1 MTPQFGRLLAAHT
14 ASQFGFRI
22 AQTAFPLT
30 ALAACGASAAQAAA
44 LMAVQTAGFLL
55 VGLPAGSW
63 VDRCRKVPV
72 MVAADGVRC
81 ATALCVAMAWAAG
94 RLELGLLYAAAFA
107 VGVAAVF
114 FDVAAQSAVPALLP
128 TRDLVRGNARLS
140 AAESTAAVLGPVL
153 AGTLAWH
160 AAPLG
165 FAVSTLGY
173 AVSAAFLLLTLKP
186 PHIQPRRRLRRTGS
200 GAQPQT
206 LQPRRRLRR
215 EGSGAQPQTL
225 QPRRRLRRE
234 GSGAQPR
241 DTEKGRGGEK
251 LRAAAPNPSPAA
263 ARAGVWRDVAEGL
276 RFVAAHPALRR
287 IAAATGLFNAAWSAA
302 AALLIPLMLAHGLSR
317 TAAGAV
323 MAALGAGGLAGSFTV
338 RRLAQR
344 LGAGR
349 SITVGLMLP
358 APFAL
363 LAGFTGRV
371 PVWATAVALFGV
383 GAGAVVYNVAQISLR
398 QSVTPPGLLG
408 RVNAT
413 LRTLVWG
420 MIPLGAALASA
431 ATRVADPAAV
441 VLVGGCAAACA
452 WVLLLRLPGSRTES
466 PEIPEIPESTESPE
480 RGADPSVGDTTED
493 AVAASSR

>member
-1 MTPQFGRLLAAHT
+1 MTPEFGRLFAAHT

-30 ALAACGASAAQAAA
+30 ALAVCGASAAGAAA

-81 ATALCVAMAWAAG
+81 ATVLCVALAWAAG
-94 RLELGLLYAAAFA
+94 RIELGLLYAAAFA
-107 VGVAAVF
+107 VGVASVF
-114 FDVAAQSAVPALLP
+114 FDVAAQSAVPALVP
-128 TRDLVRGNARLS
+128 ARDLVAGNARLS
-140 AAESTAAVLGPVL
+140 AAESAAAVLGPVL
-153 AGTLAWH
+153 AGALAWR

-165 FAVSTLGY
+165 FAVSTLAY
-173 AVSAAFLLLTLKP
+173 ALSATFLLLTP
-186 PHIQPRRRLRRTGS
+186 GPRRRSRRPGS
-200 GAQPQT
+200 GAEP
-206 LQPRRRLRR
+206 L
-215 EGSGAQPQTL
+215 E
-225 QPRRRLRRE
+225 
-234 GSGAQPR
+234 
-241 DTEKGRGGEK
+241 TEQGRGAEE
-251 LRAAAPNPSPAA
+251 LRPA
-263 ARAGVWRDVAEGL
+263 ARAGVRRDVAEGL

-287 IAAATGLFNAAWSAA
+287 IAAATGLFNAAWSAV
-302 AALLIPLMLAHGLSR
+302 AALLIALMLAHGLSR
-317 TAAGAV
+317 AGAGAV
-323 MAALGAGGLAGSFTV
+323 MSALGAGGLAGSFAV

-363 LAGFTGRV
+363 LAGLTGRV
-371 PVWATAVALFGV
+371 PLWATAVALFGV

-398 QSVTPPGLLG
+398 QSVTPPELLG

-413 LRTLVWG
+413 MRTLVWG

-431 ATRVADPAAV
+431 ATRVADPADV
-441 VLVGGCAAACA
+441 VLAGGGAAACA
-452 WVLLLRLPGSRTES
+452 WVLLLRLPANGVES
-466 PEIPEIPESTESPE
+466 PR
-480 RGADPSVGDTTED
+480 RGAEPSVGDPAQDVLE
-493 AVAASSR
+493 SSPQ

>member
-81 ATALCVAMAWAAG
+81 ATALCVALAWAAG

-107 VGVAAVF
+107 VGVASVF

-128 TRDLVRGNARLS
+128 AGDLVRGNARLS

-153 AGTLAWH
+153 AGTLAWT

-165 FAVSTLGY
+165 FALSALSY
-173 AVSAAFLLLTLKP
+173 AISAASLLLTV
-186 PHIQPRRRLRRTGS
+186 QPRRRS
-200 GAQPQT
+200 
-206 LQPRRRLRR
+206 RRR
-215 EGSGAQPQTL
+215 
-225 QPRRRLRRE
+225 

-241 DTEKGRGGEK
+241 ETEKGRGGEEP
-251 LRAAAPNPSPAA
+251 RAASPNPRPPAQ
-263 ARAGVWRDVAEGL
+263 AGVWRDVAEGL
-276 RFVAAHPALRR
+276 RFVAAHPTLRR
-287 IAAATGLFNAAWSAA
+287 IAAATGLFNAAWSAV
-302 AALLIPLMLAHGLSR
+302 AALLIALMLAHGLSR
-317 TAAGAV
+317 TAAGTV

-344 LGAGR
+344 LGPGR

-398 QSVTPPGLLG
+398 QSVTPPELLG

-431 ATRVADPAAV
+431 ATRIADPADV
-441 VLVGGCAAACA
+441 VLAGGGAAACA
-452 WVLLLRLPGSRTES
+452 WVLLLRLRLPESRTES
-466 PEIPEIPESTESPE
+466 PERAAE
-480 RGADPSVGDTTED
+480 PSVGGTAED

>member
-72 MVAADGVRC
+72 MVAADGARC
-81 ATALCVAMAWAAG
+81 ATALCVALAWAAG

-107 VGVAAVF
+107 VGVASVF

-128 TRDLVRGNARLS
+128 AGDLVRGNARLS

-153 AGTLAWH
+153 AGTLAWT

-165 FAVSTLGY
+165 FALSALSY
-173 AVSAAFLLLTLKP
+173 AISAASLLLTVQL
-186 PHIQPRRRLRRTGS
+186 RRRLRRTGS
-200 GAQPQT
+200 GAEPRT
-206 LQPRRRLRR
+206 PRPRRRLRRRGSEAEPRTSQPRRRLRR
-215 EGSGAQPQTL
+215 
-225 QPRRRLRRE
+225 R

-241 DTEKGRGGEK
+241 ETEKGRGGEEP
-251 LRAAAPNPSPAA
+251 RAAAPNPRPPAQ
-263 ARAGVWRDVAEGL
+263 AGVWRDVAEGL
-276 RFVAAHPALRR
+276 RFVAAHPTLRR
-287 IAAATGLFNAAWSAA
+287 IAAATGLFNAAWSAV
-302 AALLIPLMLAHGLSR
+302 AALLIALMLAHGLSR
-317 TAAGAV
+317 TAAGTV

-344 LGAGR
+344 LGPGR

-398 QSVTPPGLLG
+398 QSVTPPELLG

-431 ATRVADPAAV
+431 ATRIADPADV
-441 VLVGGCAAACA
+441 VLAGGGAAACA
-452 WVLLLRLPGSRTES
+452 WVVLLRLRLPESRTES
-466 PEIPEIPESTESPE
+466 PERAAE
-480 RGADPSVGDTTED
+480 PSVGGTAED

>member
-1 MTPQFGRLLAAHT
+1 MTPEFGRLLAAHT

-81 ATALCVAMAWAAG
+81 ATALCVALAWAAG
-94 RLELGLLYAAAFA
+94 GLELGPLYGAAFA
-107 VGVAAVF
+107 VGVASVF
-114 FDVAAQSAVPALLP
+114 FDVAAQSAVPALVP
-128 TRDLVRGNARLS
+128 ARDLVAGNARLS
-140 AAESTAAVLGPVL
+140 AAESAAAVLGPVL
-153 AGTLAWH
+153 AGALAWT

-165 FAVSTLGY
+165 FAVAALAY
-173 AVSAAFLLLTLKP
+173 ALSAAFLLLAVE
-186 PHIQPRRRLRRTGS
+186 PRRR
-200 GAQPQT
+200 
-206 LQPRRRLRR
+206 PRRGDSVAQRPGAEHGRVGEELR
-215 EGSGAQPQTL
+215 P
-225 QPRRRLRRE
+225 
-234 GSGAQPR
+234 
-241 DTEKGRGGEK
+241 
-251 LRAAAPNPSPAA
+251 AAADPVPAA
-263 ARAGVWRDVAEGL
+263 ARAGVLRDVAEGL
-276 RFVAAHPALRR
+276 RFVTGHPALRR
-287 IAAATGLFNAAWSAA
+287 IAAATGLFNAAWSAV
-302 AALLIPLMLAHGLSR
+302 AALLIALMLAHGLSR
-317 TAAGAV
+317 TGAGAV
-323 MAALGAGGLAGSFTV
+323 MSALGAGGLAGSFAV
-338 RRLAQR
+338 RRLARR

-363 LAGFTGRV
+363 LAGLTGRV

-398 QSVTPPGLLG
+398 QSVTPPELLG

-413 LRTLVWG
+413 MRTLVWG

-431 ATRVADPAAV
+431 ATRVADPAGV
-441 VLVGGCAAACA
+441 VLAGGGAAACA
-452 WVLLLRLPGSRTES
+452 WVLLLRLPGNRVES
-466 PEIPEIPESTESPE
+466 PR
-480 RGADPSVGDTTED
+480 RGAEPSVGDTAQD
-493 AVAASSR
+493 APAPSAR

>member
-1 MTPQFGRLLAAHT
+1 MTPEFGRLFGAHT

-30 ALAACGASAAQAAA
+30 ALAACGASAAGAAA

-81 ATALCVAMAWAAG
+81 ATALCVALAWAGG

-107 VGVAAVF
+107 VGVASVF
-114 FDVAAQSAVPALLP
+114 FDVAAQSAVPALVP
-128 TRDLVRGNARLS
+128 ARDLVAGNARLS
-140 AAESTAAVLGPVL
+140 AAESAAAVLGPVL
-153 AGTLAWH
+153 AGALART

-165 FAVSTLGY
+165 FVLSALGY
-173 AVSAAFLLLTLKP
+173 AVSTAFLLLTIK
-186 PHIQPRRRLRRTGS
+186 HRRRPGRPGS
-200 GAQPQT
+200 GAESPQ
-206 LQPRRRLRR
+206 
-215 EGSGAQPQTL
+215 
-225 QPRRRLRRE
+225 
-234 GSGAQPR
+234 
-241 DTEKGRGGEK
+241 TEKGRGGQE
-251 LRAAAPNPSPAA
+251 LRAAAPYPRPA
-263 ARAGVWRDVAEGL
+263 ARAGVRRDVAEGV

-287 IAAATGLFNAAWSAA
+287 IAAATGLFNAAWSAV
-302 AALLIPLMLAHGLSR
+302 AALLIALMLAHGLSR
-317 TAAGAV
+317 TGAGAV
-323 MAALGAGGLAGSFTV
+323 MSALGAGGRAGSFAV

-371 PVWATAVALFGV
+371 PLWATAVALFGV

-398 QSVTPPGLLG
+398 QSVTPPELLG

-413 LRTLVWG
+413 MRTLVWG

-431 ATRVADPAAV
+431 ATRIADPADV
-441 VLVGGCAAACA
+441 VLAGGGAAACA
-452 WVLLLRLPGSRTES
+452 WVLLLRLPGNRTES
-466 PEIPEIPESTESPE
+466 PR
-480 RGADPSVGDTTED
+480 RGAEPSVGDTAQD
-493 AVAASSR
+493 IVASSPR

>member
-1 MTPQFGRLLAAHT
+1 MTPEFGRLLAAHT

-30 ALAACGASAAQAAA
+30 ALAACGASAAEAAA

-63 VDRCRKVPV
+63 VDRCRKVRV
-72 MVAADGVRC
+72 LLAADAVRC
-81 ATALCVAMAWAAG
+81 ATALCVAVAWAAG
-94 RLELGLLYAAAFA
+94 RLELGLLYAAAFT
-107 VGVAAVF
+107 VGVASVF

-128 TRDLVRGNARLS
+128 ARDLVAGNARLS
-140 AAESTAAVLGPVL
+140 AAESAAAVLGPVL
-153 AGTLAWH
+153 AGALAWR

-165 FAVSTLGY
+165 FAFSTLAY
-173 AVSAAFLLLTLKP
+173 VVSAACLLPTIKP
-186 PHIQPRRRLRRTGS
+186 RP
-200 GAQPQT
+200 

-215 EGSGAQPQTL
+215 G
-225 QPRRRLRRE
+225 

-241 DTEKGRGGEK
+241 DTEKGRGGEE
-251 LRAAAPNPSPAA
+251 LRAAAPNPNPAA
-263 ARAGVWRDVAEGL
+263 ARAGVRRDVAEGL
-276 RFVAAHPALRR
+276 RFVAAHPTLRR

-302 AALLIPLMLAHGLSR
+302 AALLLALMLGHGLSR

-323 MAALGAGGLAGSFTV
+323 MAALGTGGLAGSFAV

-349 SITVGLMLP
+349 SITAGLMLP
-358 APFAL
+358 APFAV

-371 PVWATAVALFGV
+371 PVWATALALFGV

-398 QSVTPPGLLG
+398 QSVTPPELLG

-413 LRTLVWG
+413 MRTLVWG

-431 ATRVADPAAV
+431 ATRIADPADV
-441 VLVGGCAAACA
+441 VLAGGGAAACA
-452 WVLLLRLPGSRTES
+452 WVLLLRLSENR
-466 PEIPEIPESTESPE
+466 TESPE
-480 RGADPSVGDTTED
+480 RGAEPSVGGTAQD
-493 AVAASSR
+493 VVASSPR